1 MPGSRLDPVVLLFK
15 KPSKE
20 WNIRQVK
27 CVAGAPLLVD
37 CLGLYQ
43 GGIVG
48 RTSLVLLSF
57 LSFKQS
63 DLRRIVCPLLEE
75 HKIDT

>member
-1 MPGSRLDPVVLLFK
+1 MLLFK
-15 KPSKE
+15 KPSEE

-27 CVAGAPLLVD
+27 CVAGAPHLVD
-37 CLGLYQ
+37 CLVLYQ
-43 GGIVG
+43 GRTVG
-48 RTSLVLLSF
+48 TTSLVLLSF

-63 DLRRIVCPLLEE
+63 DLRRIVCPLREE